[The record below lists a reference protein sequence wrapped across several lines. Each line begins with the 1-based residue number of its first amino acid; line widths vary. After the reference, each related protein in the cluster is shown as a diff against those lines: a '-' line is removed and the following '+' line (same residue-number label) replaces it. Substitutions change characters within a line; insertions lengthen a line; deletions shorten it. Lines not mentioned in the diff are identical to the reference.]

1 VSSEES
7 LVRRAIEGDQLA
19 FTQLYDEHFDKIYR
33 YIYFRVGNQAEAED
47 LTQEVFFK
55 ALGAIGSYK
64 WRSTPF
70 AAWLFRIAHNQV
82 IDYFR
87 RQMRQKTVTLDEEIA
102 VNGIDPVDVAER
114 ELEIQEVTEA
124 LAQISEAQ
132 RETFSLRFV
141 AGLSI
146 AEVAKTLGK
155 SEGAVKA
162 LQHNATMA
170 IRKIILEK
178 GNG

>member
-1 VSSEES
+1 MNE
-7 LVRRAIEGDQLA
+7 
-19 FTQLYDEHFDKIYR
+19 T
-33 YIYFRVGNQAEAED
+33 
-47 LTQEVFFK
+47 
-55 ALGAIGSYK
+55 
-64 WRSTPF
+64 
-70 AAWLFRIAHNQV
+70 
-82 IDYFR
+82 
-87 RQMRQKTVTLDEEIA
+87 
-102 VNGIDPVDVAER
+102 
-114 ELEIQEVTEA
+114 EVTEA

-162 LQHNATMA
+162 LQHSATMA
-170 IRKIILEK
+170 IRKIILDK